1 MWFKQVQLF
10 ELKNA
15 SKYTSD
21 NLIKK
26 LEELAFRP
34 CLPSMQSSIG
44 WVPPIDDE
52 GVPLVLAVNGY
63 LMMCLQVEEKILPA
77 TVIRQELNQK
87 VKQIELQDDRKVRQR
102 EKLALKDELMLT
114 LLPRAFTKFT
124 RYYAY
129 IDTKNNYLVFNTTQA
144 KKTEQFISLFKKSVS
159 EDIST
164 FELKKLSPIV
174 TSWLKNQNYPTEFA
188 IEKACLLQDPDREDR
203 TIRCQEQDLFA
214 ASIQALIKDG
224 CEVKQIALSWHDR
237 VNFVLSADDFTLRS
251 INYEDEITA
260 QATEMEAETKQ
271 QQFIADFFIM
281 TAAIAELLS
290 DLQNVFERV
299 MKKDTHQAV
308 AVPA

>member
-15 SKYTSD
+15 NKYTPDS
-21 NLIKK
+21 LIQK

-44 WVPPIDDE
+44 WVPPIDDDE
-52 GVPLVLAVNGY
+52 TPLVIAVNGC
-63 LMMCLQVEEKILPA
+63 LMMCLQIEEKILPT
-77 TVIRQELNQK
+77 TVIRHELDQK
-87 VKQIELQDDRKVRQR
+87 IKHIELQEDRKIRQR
-102 EKLALKDELMLT
+102 EKLAMKDELMLT

-129 IDTKNNYLVFNTTQA
+129 IDTKNNYVVFNTAQA
-144 KKTEQFISLFKKSVS
+144 KITEQFISLFKKSVS

-164 FELKKLSPIV
+164 FALKKLSPIV
-174 TSWLKNQNYPTEFA
+174 TSWLKTKDYPTEFA
-188 IEKACLLQDPDREDR
+188 IEKACYLQDPDHEDR
-203 TIRCQEQDLFA
+203 RIRCQEQDLFA
-214 ASIQALIKDG
+214 GSIQALIKDG

-251 INYEDEITA
+251 ISYEEEITA

-281 TAAIAELLS
+281 SATVRELLT
-290 DLQNVFERV
+290 DLQKVFERV
-299 MKKDTHQAV
+299 MQKESHEA